1 MKKHLPLNRI
11 LLALLVVTSTIL
23 IAFTYLY
30 VFDQNNPVEFNN
42 LPFPTDKEKYRV
54 GDTIILTL
62 DFCRYS
68 NASYTRNLRFV
79 DSLVF
84 SVPEQHR
91 GGANIGCKTIDIISE
106 IIPSSLPPGMY
117 YLNGKNIY
125 HVNFL
130 ADRVVEWT
138 SQPFEVIP

>member
-1 MKKHLPLNRI
+1 MTKYIPINRI
-11 LLALLVVTSTIL
+11 LLALLVGTSAIIL
-23 IAFTYLY
+23 LGTYLY
-30 VFDQNNPVEFNN
+30 AFDQKTPVEFFN
-42 LPFPTDKEKYRV
+42 LPFPTDKEQYHT

-62 DFCRYS
+62 DYCRYS
-68 NASYTRNLRFV
+68 NAPYTRNLRFV

-91 GGANIGCKTIDIISE
+91 GGANVGCKVVNIVSE
-106 IIPSSLPPGMY
+106 IIPESLPPGVY
-117 YLNGKNIY
+117 YLSGKNIY
-125 HVNFL
+125 PVNFL